1 MCYIKQEKDSPMEL
15 KIGQK
20 APDFILPANNNSEI
34 ALGDYKS
41 QFLVL
46 YFYPKDNTP
55 GCTKEALDFSEN
67 IEEFTKLNTSVVGIS
82 KDTPTKHDKFIEK
95 NSLKLSLGSDID
107 GRVINNY
114 GAWIEKNMYGKKYM
128 GIERLT
134 ILIGP
139 GNEILQIWRKVR
151 VKDHVKKVLEELKK
165 HIL

>member
-1 MCYIKQEKDSPMEL
+1 MEL

-95 NSLKLSLGSDID
+95 NALKVVFS
-107 GRVINNY
+107 V
-114 GAWIEKNMYGKKYM
+114 
-128 GIERLT
+128 
-134 ILIGP
+134 
-139 GNEILQIWRKVR
+139 
-151 VKDHVKKVLEELKK
+151 
-165 HIL
+165 